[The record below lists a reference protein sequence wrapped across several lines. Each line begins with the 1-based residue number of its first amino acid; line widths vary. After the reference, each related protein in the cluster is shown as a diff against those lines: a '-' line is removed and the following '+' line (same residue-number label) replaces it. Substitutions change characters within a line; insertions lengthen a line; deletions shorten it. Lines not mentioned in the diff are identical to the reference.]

1 MMISMRVCARR
12 AECVHECVM
21 SAAHSNTALSL
32 FFLSCLSVRNMMVV
46 VMFMVTYLLCT
57 FVESH
62 LVFVRET
69 SAHREK
75 QNNGNA
81 HTCGVRNTSVTTY
94 YIVQSHHQNN
104 IIIIESQHWFTLP
117 RTCARIDTH
126 SARARAPSR
135 EMKWYFF
142 PSRTSSPFPKL
153 SQASTTN
160 RSRRHLQSQS
170 TQ

>member
-94 YIVQSHHQNN
+94 YIVQSPKQHH
-104 IIIIESQHWFTLP
+104 HY
-117 RTCARIDTH
+117 RIAALVH
-126 SARARAPSR
+126 SATHMRTHRHTQRARR
-135 EMKWYFF
+135 HVKWYFF